1 VQAWSRACAPRALRV
16 RARSRTSCGCTR
28 AAEVVDTAGAA
39 LLAASTLHL
48 GFQLTVTVLVYPAL
62 ARVPADDWPAAHDAH
77 SRSIVPLVA
86 LTYAAL
92 LTTLGWSLATT
103 PRSAWLVLAVLG
115 TVITFGTTA
124 LAAAPTHGRLG
135 REVADAMAAM
145 LRAETADDE

>member
-1 VQAWSRACAPRALRV
+1 
-16 RARSRTSCGCTR
+16 
-28 AAEVVDTAGAA
+28 VVDTAGAA

-77 SRSIVPLVA
+77 SRSIVPLVV

-103 PRSAWLVLAVLG
+103 PRSAWLLLAVLG

-124 LAAAPTHGRLG
+124 LAAAPTHARLG
-135 REVADAMAAM
+135 REGRTDGAIRFL
-145 LRAETADDE
+145 LRADRVRAAGALVTVAGAILALG